1 MQLPKKTETRHLSD
15 KISRKIEMEMGRKFV
30 QNSLVKKNVWERHW
44 TSWFHKIRGKSWPA
58 EQLTASQEDCGR
70 RSKFSYL

>member
-30 QNSLVKKNVWERHW
+30 QNSLVKKNVWERH
-44 TSWFHKIRGKSWPA
+44 
-58 EQLTASQEDCGR
+58 
-70 RSKFSYL
+70 